1 MKEELC
7 MDKDKRRDILFIG
20 GFASIFHFMGFLM
33 VLIFSI
39 RTTLECNRTQ
49 DICSL
54 SSEYVLRDPDQQTW
68 RFSEM
73 KRAYVETNYPT
84 GTPKEQRGKST
95 SYRAVMALQ
104 YKKVPFNSNYSTN
117 REKIQDFVDDLEGFI
132 AGNPSD
138 EKNTETFIYS
148 EYKLGFVLA
157 VGGGLNL
164 AGLVILYL
172 FLWPVLRKDS

>member
-20 GFASIFHFMGFLM
+20 GFASILHFMGFLM

-73 KRAYVETNYPT
+73 KRAYVETII
-84 GTPKEQRGKST
+84 
-95 SYRAVMALQ
+95 LQ
-104 YKKVPFNSNYSTN
+104 EHQKNNEENLHLIGLLWLYNIKVPFNLIILPI
-117 REKIQDFVDDLEGFI
+117 EKKYRICG
-132 AGNPSD
+132 
-138 EKNTETFIYS
+138 
-148 EYKLGFVLA
+148 
-157 VGGGLNL
+157 
-164 AGLVILYL
+164 
-172 FLWPVLRKDS
+172 